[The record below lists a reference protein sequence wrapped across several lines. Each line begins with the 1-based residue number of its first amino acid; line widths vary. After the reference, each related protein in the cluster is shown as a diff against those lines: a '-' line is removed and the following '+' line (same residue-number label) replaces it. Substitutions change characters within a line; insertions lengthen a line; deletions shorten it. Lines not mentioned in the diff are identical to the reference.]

1 MLNGTPFALYIYHD
15 AYPESWSHR
24 GIITEN
30 DRSKR
35 FADSRR
41 ANCVK
46 GDAPPCGKIV
56 HDRDLAEL
64 YGVTTGNLNKAVA
77 RNTRRFPEDF
87 MYRLNNEESDNLIFQ
102 FGTSSWSGRRAAPN
116 AFTEQG
122 IAMLS
127 SDLKSD
133 RTAQVNIQIIKT
145 FTRLR
150 QILASNAEL
159 RTKIEEMNGHIQPIY
174 KILGQLLTEEQK
186 ARPRIGFRV
195 DTD

>member
-1 MLNGTPFALYIYHD
+1 
-15 AYPESWSHR
+15 
-24 GIITEN
+24 
-30 DRSKR
+30 
-35 FADSRR
+35 
-41 ANCVK
+41 
-46 GDAPPCGKIV
+46 
-56 HDRDLAEL
+56 
-64 YGVTTGNLNKAVA
+64 
-77 RNTRRFPEDF
+77 